1 MATDVIIPV
10 LGMSQDSG
18 LLVQWLK
25 QPGDAVRAGEV
36 LFEVETDKAVVEI
49 EAPADG
55 VLGPWLVGE
64 GEVVPVT
71 EVVARIY
78 APGEAV
84 DAPASTPSPPASPTA
99 PPQPTPARDGQP
111 ASAPPPA
118 SPLAARVAA
127 AHQVD
132 LAQVQT
138 SGSKIHKADVLAYLA
153 AAEQAPAG
161 KVLASPKARRLAQER
176 GVALAGLRGS
186 GPEGAVLTADVLA
199 WQPPSPASASEA
211 AIPAAAGAEPDAL
224 AVPISNTWRI
234 MAERTTLAWTTT
246 PHFFLQRRALAGAL
260 LAWQRS
266 AQSRSEAKIT
276 ASDLLVMICA
286 RALVRHPQVNYTWQN
301 GGIVDSP
308 AVNIGLAVAAADG
321 LVVPVIRHA
330 DQLSL
335 AKIAHARADLV
346 ARARAGRLRLD
357 DVTGGTFTISN
368 LGMFGVERFL
378 AILNP
383 PQAAILA
390 VGAIHDQVLPIDGQP
405 AVRPVLELTVTFDHR
420 VVDGAAGAR
429 FLQTLVALIEE
440 PLQLLEQPLPAQVDN
455 GNPKGLT

>member
-25 QPGDAVRAGEV
+25 QPGEAVRAGEV

-55 VLGPWLVGE
+55 VLGPWLVDE

-71 EVVARIY
+71 KVVARIY
-78 APGEAV
+78 PPGETM
-84 DAPASTPSPPASPTA
+84 DAPASTPSPVASLPVP

-132 LAQVQT
+132 LAQVQA

-176 GVALAGLRGS
+176 AVALAGLRGS
-186 GPEGAVLTADVLA
+186 GPDGAVLAADVLA
-199 WQPPSPASASEA
+199 WQPPIPASQPAPASP
-211 AIPAAAGAEPDAL
+211 PAASAEPAPL

-276 ASDLLVMICA
+276 ASDLLVMLCA

-321 LVVPVIRHA
+321 LVVPVIRRA
-330 DQLSL
+330 DRLSL
-335 AKIAHARADLV
+335 AEIARARTDLV

-390 VGAIHDQVLPIDGQP
+390 VGAIHDQVLPIDGQ
-405 AVRPVLELTVTFDHR
+405 VSIQPVLELTVTFDHR
-420 VVDGAAGAR
+420 VVDGAHGAR
-429 FLQTLVALIEE
+429 FLQTLVAFIQE
-440 PLQLLEQPLPAQVDN
+440 PLQILA
-455 GNPKGLT
+455 

>member
-18 LLVQWLK
+18 RLVAWLK
-25 QPGDAVRAGEV
+25 QPGQAVKAGEV

-49 EAPADG
+49 EAPVDG
-55 VLGPWLVGE
+55 VLGPWLVAE
-64 GEVVPVT
+64 GEVAPT
-71 EVVARIY
+71 AQVVARIY
-78 APGEAV
+78 APGEPVEGDTVAPV
-84 DAPASTPSPPASPTA
+84 VTDSAAALPDALTVAAGSAAPEPPPPS
-99 PPQPTPARDGQP
+99 RDGQP
-111 ASAPPPA
+111 ASAPLA

-127 AHQVD
+127 AHHVD
-132 LAQVQT
+132 LAQVPAP
-138 SGSKIHKADVLAYLA
+138 SGKIHKADVLAYLA

-176 GVALAGLRGS
+176 GVDLADLRGR
-186 GPEGAVLTADVLA
+186 GPDGAVLAADVLA
-199 WQPPSPASASEA
+199 WQPPSPAIQPS
-211 AIPAAAGAEPDAL
+211 PTVAAAASMEPEPATIPL
-224 AVPISNTWRI
+224 TSTWRI

-276 ASDLLVMICA
+276 TSDLLVMLCA
-286 RALVRHPQVNYTWQN
+286 RALALHPQVNHTWQS
-301 GGIVDSP
+301 GGIVASP
-308 AVNIGLAVAAADG
+308 EINVGLAVAATDG
-321 LVVPVIRHA
+321 LVVPVIRRA

-335 AKIAHARADLV
+335 AEIARVRADLV
-346 ARARAGRLRLD
+346 ARARAGRLRLE

-390 VGAIHDQVLPIDGQP
+390 VGAIHDQVLPVDGLP
-405 AVRPVLELTVTFDHR
+405 AIRPVLELTVTFDHR

-429 FLQTLVALIEE
+429 FLQTLVSLIED
-440 PLQLLEQPLPAQVDN
+440 PLHLLD
-455 GNPKGLT
+455 

>member
-1 MATDVIIPV
+1 MPTDVIIPV

-25 QPGDAVRAGEV
+25 QPGEAVQAGDV

-49 EAPADG
+49 EAPVAG
-55 VLGPWLVGE
+55 VLGPWLVDE

-71 EVVARIY
+71 KVVARIY
-78 APGEAV
+78 TPGEAV
-84 DAPASTPSPPASPTA
+84 DAPASTPSPVASLPVP

-111 ASAPPPA
+111 ASSPPPA

-132 LAQVQT
+132 LSQVQA
-138 SGSKIHKADVLAYLA
+138 SGSRIHKADVLAYLA
-153 AAEQAPAG
+153 AAEQTPAG

-186 GPEGAVLTADVLA
+186 GPDNAVLAADVLA
-199 WQPPSPASASEA
+199 WQPPPASQPAPASP
-211 AIPAAAGAEPDAL
+211 PAASAEPAPL
-224 AVPISNTWRI
+224 AVPLSSTWRI

-246 PHFFLQRRALAGAL
+246 PHFFLQRRSLAGAL

-276 ASDLLVMICA
+276 TSDLLVMLCA
-286 RALVRHPQVNYTWQN
+286 RALALHPQVNHTWQN
-301 GGIVDSP
+301 GGIVASP
-308 AVNIGLAVAAADG
+308 AVNVGLAVAAPDG

-330 DQLSL
+330 DRLSL
-335 AKIAHARADLV
+335 AEIAHARSDLV
-346 ARARAGRLRLD
+346 VRARAGRLRLD
-357 DVTGGTFTISN
+357 DVSGGTFTISN

-390 VGAIHDQVLPIDGQP
+390 VGAIHDQVLPVDGQP
-405 AVRPVLELTVTFDHR
+405 AIRPVLELTVTFDHR

-440 PLQLLEQPLPAQVDN
+440 PLQLLEQPLPA
-455 GNPKGLT
+455 LR

>member
-78 APGEAV
+78 APGEAAN
-84 DAPASTPSPPASPTA
+84 APAITPSPPASPAAPRLPTA
-99 PPQPTPARDGQP
+99 TRDGQP
-111 ASAPPPA
+111 ASSPPPA

-132 LAQVQT
+132 LAQVQA

-153 AAEQAPAG
+153 AAEQESTG
-161 KVLASPKARRLAQER
+161 KVLASPKARRLAQQR
-176 GVALAGLRGS
+176 GVALGGLRGS
-186 GPEGAVLTADVLA
+186 GPDNAVLAADVLA
-199 WQPPSPASASEA
+199 WQPPSPVSPPET
-211 AIPAAAGAEPDAL
+211 AIPAAASAEPAAL
-224 AVPISNTWRI
+224 TIPISNTWRI

-260 LAWQRS
+260 LAWQHS
-266 AQSRSEAKIT
+266 VQSRTEAKIT
-276 ASDLLVMICA
+276 TSDLLVMLCA
-286 RALVRHPQVNYTWQN
+286 RALARHPQVNHTWQN
-301 GGIVDSP
+301 GGIVASQ
-308 AVNIGLAVAAADG
+308 AVNVGLAVAAPDG

-335 AKIAHARADLV
+335 SEIARARYDLV
-346 ARARAGRLRLD
+346 AKARAGRLRLD
-357 DVTGGTFTISN
+357 DITGGTFTISN

-378 AILNP
+378 AVLNP

-405 AVRPVLELTVTFDHR
+405 AIRSVLELTVTFDHR

-429 FLQTLVALIEE
+429 FLQTLVAWIEE
-440 PLQLLEQPLPAQVDN
+440 PLQLLEQPAAALR
-455 GNPKGLT
+455 

>member
-25 QPGDAVRAGEV
+25 QPGEAVRAGEI

-64 GEVVPVT
+64 GEMVPVT

-84 DAPASTPSPPASPTA
+84 YAPAVTPSPPASPA
-99 PPQPTPARDGQP
+99 VPLQPTPARDGQP
-111 ASAPPPA
+111 ASSPPPA

-132 LAQVQT
+132 LSQVQA
-138 SGSKIHKADVLAYLA
+138 SGGKIHKADVLAYLA
-153 AAEQAPAG
+153 GAEQTPAG
-161 KVLASPKARRLAQER
+161 KVLASPKAKRLAQER
-176 GVALAGLRGS
+176 KVALADLRGS
-186 GPEGAVLTADVLA
+186 GPDGAVLAADVLA
-199 WQPPSPASASEA
+199 WQPPLPASQPAPASP
-211 AIPAAAGAEPDAL
+211 PAANAEPAPL
-224 AVPISNTWRI
+224 AVPISSTWRI

-260 LAWQRS
+260 LAWQHS
-266 AQSRSEAKIT
+266 VQSRSEAKIT
-276 ASDLLVMICA
+276 TSDLLVMLCA
-286 RALVRHPQVNYTWQN
+286 RALALHPQVNHTWQN
-301 GGIVDSP
+301 GGIMASP
-308 AVNIGLAVAAADG
+308 DVNVGLAVAAPDG
-321 LVVPVIRHA
+321 LVVPVIRRA
-330 DQLSL
+330 DRLSL
-335 AKIAHARADLV
+335 AEIARARADLV

-357 DVTGGTFTISN
+357 DVSAGTFTISN

-390 VGAIHDQVLPIDGQP
+390 VGAIHDQVLPVDGQP
-405 AVRPVLELTVTFDHR
+405 AIRPVLELTVTFDHR

-440 PLQLLEQPLPAQVDN
+440 PLQLLEQPLPA
-455 GNPKGLT
+455 LR